1 MEKYKWE
8 VGATYTTTEMQE
20 RLGVSESTW
29 SHNKNKLLD
38 NFRQYYEYEVSYE
51 GRATL
56 YHILKQFGDYQKPPR
71 KNAAQKHEIIYEEEI
86 IEVIKVDSIQ
96 TAANVARIIEDDE
109 PITQFGYTPKTHYE
123 YTRLGMRELFGTQR
137 NQNGRIGGILD
148 KVWCGLD
155 INAKAYFLMPDA
167 HYEEFKKMMRIEQE
181 DKATIEAEMELYSD
195 YQNGLI
201 TDIQFYTGL
210 GKLSFGAFLAA
221 QMEFKNFYGYRPIK
235 VPVYGF
241 YDRDILLFDKAA

>member
-8 VGATYTTTEMQE
+8 VGATYTTTEMME
-20 RLGVSESTW
+20 LLGVSKSTW
-29 SHNKNKLLD
+29 SHNKDKLLD

-56 YHILKQFGDYQKPPR
+56 YHILKQLGDYQKPPR

-86 IEVIKVDSIQ
+86 IEVIKVDAIQ
-96 TAANVARIIEDDE
+96 TEANVARIVENDE
-109 PITQFGYTPKTHYE
+109 PIRQFGFTPKTHYE

-155 INAKAYFLMPDA
+155 RETNTYFQMPDK
-167 HYEEFKKMMRIEQE
+167 HYEEFKKMMRIEWE
-181 DKATIEAEMELYSD
+181 ETIDEEMELYSD
-195 YQNGLI
+195 YENELI
-201 TDIQFYTGL
+201 TESYLYTKVGRL
-210 GKLSFGAFLAA
+210 NFKAFLKA
-221 QMEFKNFYGYRPIK
+221 QNEFKNIYGYRPIK

-241 YDRDILLFDKAA
+241 YDTDILLFEEAA